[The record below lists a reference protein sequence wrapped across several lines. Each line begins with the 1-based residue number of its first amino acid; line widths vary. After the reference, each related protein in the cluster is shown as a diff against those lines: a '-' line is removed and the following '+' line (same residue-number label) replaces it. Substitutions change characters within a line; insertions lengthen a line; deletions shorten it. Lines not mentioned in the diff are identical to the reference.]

1 MRGWLTSWL
10 TRIRMLLFQV
20 DLFGIVLN
28 YHRIFFRDKGRRSR
42 QMLIFKFFVP
52 IWWII
57 VRREVRFAFGKDGM
71 LRLFI
76 RFGERM
82 ARSVLRMRRVR
93 RMGHVRRVRRIVRL
107 RQTVRRMGRRRVV
120 RALSSPHSIMF
131 ARRRGPVWGQTI
143 QQRPRHTTF
152 PLQRNKTLLARMP

>member
-1 MRGWLTSWL
+1 MRGWLTPWL

-76 RFGERM
+76 RFG
-82 ARSVLRMRRVR
+82 
-93 RMGHVRRVRRIVRL
+93 
-107 RQTVRRMGRRRVV
+107 
-120 RALSSPHSIMF
+120 
-131 ARRRGPVWGQTI
+131 
-143 QQRPRHTTF
+143 
-152 PLQRNKTLLARMP
+152 